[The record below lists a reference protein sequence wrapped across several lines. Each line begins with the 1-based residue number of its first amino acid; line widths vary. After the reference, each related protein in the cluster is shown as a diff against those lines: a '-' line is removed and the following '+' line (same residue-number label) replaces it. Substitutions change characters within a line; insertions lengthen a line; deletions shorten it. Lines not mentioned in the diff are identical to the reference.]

1 MRLLVPVAVALALIP
16 FEALPWLSDGPRRSR
31 PGPVFDGAALVRPEG
46 YHTWPIVGASLG
58 LSYAE
63 KPEGSGPG
71 TFHRVYVDP
80 SSYKAYGHAGTFP
93 DGTMFVLELYA
104 AHEKTAP
111 AKSGYFEGP
120 RVGLEA
126 SVKDRRRFP
135 SGWAYFGFENGAR
148 AKATVLPEERCHACH
163 LAHAAHDNVFVQ
175 FYPTL
180 RDR

>member
-1 MRLLVPVAVALALIP
+1 MRLVLTISLAMAVIP
-16 FEALPWLSDGPRRSR
+16 LPWPDDAPLKPAT
-31 PGPVFDGAALVRPEG
+31 GPVFTGAALVRPEG
-46 YHTWPIVGASLG
+46 YHTWPLVGASLG

-63 KPEGSGPG
+63 TPQGSGPG
-71 TFHRVYVDP
+71 SFHRVYVNP
-80 SSYKAYGHAGTFP
+80 SSYEAYERTGTFP

-111 AKSGYFEGP
+111 AKGGYFEGP

-148 AKATVLPEERCHACH
+148 STATAFPEARCHSCH
-163 LAHAAHDNVFVQ
+163 VEHAARDSVFVQ

>member
-1 MRLLVPVAVALALIP
+1 MRLLVAITVAFAVIP
-16 FEALPWLSDGPRRSR
+16 WPSADETARAPT

-46 YHTWPIVGASLG
+46 YRTWPLVGASLG

-63 KPEGSGPG
+63 TPQGSGPG
-71 TFHRVYVDP
+71 TFHRVYVNP
-80 SSYKAYGHAGTFP
+80 ASYEAYGRTGTFP

-111 AKSGYFEGP
+111 AKAVYFEGP

-148 AKATVLPEERCHACH
+148 ATATAFPEERCHSCH
-163 LAHAAHDNVFVQ
+163 VAHAARDSVFVQ

>member
-1 MRLLVPVAVALALIP
+1 MRIPVLVIALAIVP
-16 FEALPWLSDGPRRSR
+16 LPWLDAVPRNAG
-31 PGPVFDGAALVRPEG
+31 PGPVFNGAALVRPEG
-46 YHTWPIVGASLG
+46 HHTWPLVGASLG

-63 KPEGSGPG
+63 TPQGSGPG
-71 TFHRVYVDP
+71 AFHRVYVNP
-80 SSYKAYGHAGTFP
+80 SSYEAYERTGAFP

-104 AHEKTAP
+104 AHEKTSP
-111 AKSGYFEGP
+111 AKAGYFEGP

-126 SVKDRRRFP
+126 SVKDRRRFR

-148 AKATVLPEERCHACH
+148 ATATAFPEDGCHSCH
-163 LAHAAHDNVFVQ
+163 VAHAARDSVFVQ

>member
-1 MRLLVPVAVALALIP
+1 MRLLAALLAFAVIP
-16 FEALPWLSDGPRRSR
+16 APGLDDSPRQST
-31 PGPVFDGAALVRPEG
+31 PGPIFDGVALVRPEG
-46 YHTWPIVGASLG
+46 YHAWPVVGASLG

-63 KPEGSGPG
+63 TPQGTGPG
-71 TFHRVYVDP
+71 AFHRIYVNP
-80 SSYKAYGHAGTFP
+80 SSYEAFERTGTFP

-111 AKSGYFEGP
+111 AKAGYFEGP

-126 SVKDRRRFP
+126 SVKDRRRFS

-148 AKATVLPEERCHACH
+148 ATAMAHPEERCHSCH
-163 LAHAAHDNVFVQ
+163 VAHAARDSVFVQ

>member
-1 MRLLVPVAVALALIP
+1 MFR
-16 FEALPWLSDGPRRSR
+16 
-31 PGPVFDGAALVRPEG
+31 GAALVRPEG
-46 YHTWPIVGASLG
+46 YHTWPLVGASLG

-63 KPEGSGPG
+63 TPQGSGPG
-71 TFHRVYVDP
+71 AFHRVYVNP
-80 SSYKAYGHAGTFP
+80 SSYEAYGRTGTFP
-93 DGTMFVLELYA
+93 DGTMFILELYA

-111 AKSGYFEGP
+111 AKGGFFEGP

-126 SVKDRRRFP
+126 SVKDTRRFK

-148 AKATVLPEERCHACH
+148 ATATAFPAGRCHSCH
-163 LAHAAHDNVFVQ
+163 VDHAAHDSVFVQ

>member
-1 MRLLVPVAVALALIP
+1 MRLLLVTIALAIIP
-16 FEALPWLSDGPRRSR
+16 VPWTDDPPRQSRQGPTFE
-31 PGPVFDGAALVRPEG
+31 GAALVRPEG
-46 YHTWPIVGASLG
+46 YRSWPLVGASLG

-63 KPEGSGPG
+63 PQGSGPG
-71 TFHRVYVDP
+71 AFHRVYVNP
-80 SSYKAYGHAGTFP
+80 SSYEAFGRAGTFP

-104 AHEKTAP
+104 AREKTAP
-111 AKSGYFEGP
+111 AKAGYFEGP

-126 SVKDRRRFP
+126 SVKDRRRFS

-148 AKATVLPEERCHACH
+148 ATATALPEERCHSCH
-163 LAHAAHDNVFVQ
+163 VAHAACDSVFVQ